1 MLVVLI
7 IWQIP
12 HPWLLTS
19 HIGIY
24 MHCGLV
30 KQDTFMPIADS
41 WSNFVPR
48 FMSVL
53 VCLVFSVLST
63 IEEYKGFAN
72 ETLFWMVGPFSKIN
86 LDWTRPVSHPALIF
100 PLCFGSWSS
109 DKWSICTISSDFCI
123 YENISRKYVW
133 WRFLGSSTLSV
144 FGRQDAGVYILPL
157 NTNLSFLF
165 ISSIAKYFSINQ
177 SICLI

>member
-1 MLVVLI
+1 
-7 IWQIP
+7 
-12 HPWLLTS
+12 
-19 HIGIY
+19 
-24 MHCGLV
+24 MHYGLV
-30 KQDTFMPIADS
+30 KQDMPLAQLR
-41 WSNFVPR
+41 SNVVPR